1 MNLLVFLYL
10 DGTIILEPT
19 DLASAFVLSVN
30 ETFDWHINEG
40 NYCQI
45 IFLTSKSKPKA
56 IADVILW
63 FNHLL
68 DLIKDRRYKKEIQPE
83 LLCSVRYIFNYI

>member
-1 MNLLVFLYL
+1 MFI
-10 DGTIILEPT
+10 DGAMILEPT
-19 DLASAFVLSVN
+19 NLAATFVLSIN
-30 ETFDWHINEG
+30 GTFDWYIDEG

-56 IADVILW
+56 RADAILW

-68 DLIKDRRYKKEIQPE
+68 DLLKDRRHNKDLQPE
-83 LLCSVRYIFNYI
+83 LLCSVRYTLNYTL